1 MSLPS
6 SWGLCSTCRD
16 SPGSGDQDS
25 SPAGNEPQLHWKFGL
40 SRAVVHQDE
49 VQVLVFTWLR
59 MKSCISLGFASNQT
73 LPEHGAANN
82 LSLSAGCVPGSE
94 SYIAE
99 GIVVICKL
107 FSCINSFW

>member
-1 MSLPS
+1 MSLPW
-6 SWGLCSTCRD
+6 SWGLCSDCRD
-16 SPGSGDQDS
+16 SPDQDT
-25 SPAGNEPQLHWKFGL
+25 SPAGSEPQLHWKFGL
-40 SRAVVHQDE
+40 SGAVVHQDE
-49 VQVLVFTWLR
+49 VQVLVFTWPR
-59 MKSCISLGFASNQT
+59 VKSCISLGFASNQT
-73 LPEHGAANN
+73 LPERGAANN